1 MFSYFTFQ
9 IGPKKTLKIFQI
21 FNLIRKSVE
30 IFGQKL
36 TVGEQKQVQLQG
48 GKSHNNAHFCR
59 HQGLIL
65 VKFAKLTLPYEPMAN
80 TTIKR

>member
-1 MFSYFTFQ
+1 M
-9 IGPKKTLKIFQI
+9 GPKKTLKIFQI

-36 TVGEQKQVQLQG
+36 TIGEQKQVQLQG
-48 GKSHNNAHFCR
+48 GKTHGSKCSRHR